1 MTEASKSTTEQD
13 GSLDGAAAAA
23 SSGRTPKEAW
33 LSLAAVGVGIMMVQL
48 DGTVVVVANP
58 AIAKDLDAGLNSLQ
72 WVMTGYL
79 LVLAGLLIP
88 AGTLVDRIGRK
99 KGLTIGLVGF
109 TAASVLCAMSNTIG
123 LLIGARVLQGV
134 FGAIMIPA
142 ALAVIK
148 AAFPPE
154 KLATAIGLF
163 SGVTAVSLAGG
174 PLLGGVMVEHLT
186 WQWVFLIN
194 LPFGVLSVVMAVLF
208 VRESRQERPEP
219 LDLPGGVT
227 LTLSIVSLVWA
238 LTHGQEDGWASVRTL
253 GYIGLSVALLIVFVV
268 IQRMRRFPMIPLEL
282 FRIRSLSVGCLLMV
296 VTMFAFYAIIY
307 YLNFFLQG
315 LQGKSPM
322 SASVALLP
330 LTLTFI
336 VSAPLGGWAVDRFG
350 VKQSLAFGALC
361 ITGTSLLLLR
371 LEGDS
376 GVATVGPPLVLGGV
390 GVGFMMVA
398 ATQAIVGS
406 APVHKAGT
414 ASGMQQSMSQLGS
427 LLGTAVFGAFLAA
440 FINNR
445 FAQDLRDAFGGQG
458 GETVDQLADDEQVH
472 KLIELGFPPSAQEA
486 LEKELADAGMTA
498 DQVRDFSAT
507 MSQAAH
513 DTFLNGLHTVF
524 LISAAVAV
532 CAALLSLLVSNEDTK
547 GDQMAAYM

>member
-1 MTEASKSTTEQD
+1 MTEASKSTTEHG
-13 GSLDGAAAAA
+13 GSLDGAVPAA
-23 SSGRTPKEAW
+23 SSGKTPKEAW
-33 LSLAAVGVGIMMVQL
+33 LSLATVGVGIMMVQL

-99 KGLTIGLVGF
+99 KGLMIGLVGF
-109 TAASVLCAMSNTIG
+109 TIASVLCAMSNTIG

-134 FGAIMIPA
+134 FGAMMIPA

-208 VRESRQERPEP
+208 VRESRQEQPEP

-238 LTHGQEDGWASVRTL
+238 LTHGQEDGWASVGTL
-253 GYIGLSVALLIVFVV
+253 GYIGLSLALLIAFVV

-336 VSAPLGGWAVDRFG
+336 ISAPLGGWAVDKFG

-376 GVATVGPPLVLGGV
+376 GVTTVGPPLVLGGI
-390 GVGFMMVA
+390 GIGFMMVA

-440 FINNR
+440 FVNSR
-445 FAQDLRDAFGGQG
+445 FAQDLREAFGGQG
-458 GETVDQLADDEQVH
+458 GKTVEQLADDKQVH

-486 LEKELADAGMTA
+486 LEKELTNAGMTA
-498 DQVRDFSAT
+498 DQVREFSAT
-507 MSQAAH
+507 MTQAAH

-532 CAALLSLLVSNEDTK
+532 GAALLSLLVSNEDTK
-547 GDQMAAYM
+547 GDQMAAFL

>member
-1 MTEASKSTTEQD
+1 MTEASKSTTEHG
-13 GSLDGAAAAA
+13 GSLDDAVPAA
-23 SSGRTPKEAW
+23 SSGKTSRAAW
-33 LSLAAVGVGIMMVQL
+33 LSLATVGVGIMMVQL

-99 KGLTIGLVGF
+99 KGLLIGLVGF
-109 TAASVLCAMSNTIG
+109 TVASVLCAMSNTIE

-134 FGAIMIPA
+134 FGAMMIPA

-148 AAFPPE
+148 ASFPPE

-208 VRESRQERPEP
+208 VRESRQEQPEP
-219 LDLPGGVT
+219 LDLPGGVA

-238 LTHGQEDGWASVRTL
+238 LTHGQEDGWTSVRTL
-253 GYIGLSVALLIVFVV
+253 GYIGLSVVLLIVFVV
-268 IQRMRRFPMIPLEL
+268 VQRMRRFPMIPLEL
-282 FRIRSLSVGCLLMV
+282 FRIRSLCVGCLLMV

-406 APVHKAGT
+406 APVQKAGT

-440 FINNR
+440 FVNNR
-445 FAQDLRDAFGGQG
+445 FAQDLREAFGGKG
-458 GETVDQLADDEQVH
+458 GQTVEQLADDKQVH

-486 LEKELADAGMTA
+486 LEKELTNAGMTA
-498 DQVRDFSAT
+498 DQVKEFSAT
-507 MSQAAH
+507 MTQAAH

-524 LISAAVAV
+524 LISAGVAVA
-532 CAALLSLLVSNEDTK
+532 AALLSLLVSNEDTK
-547 GDQMAAYM
+547 GDQMAAFL

>member
-1 MTEASKSTTEQD
+1 MTEASKSTTEHS
-13 GSLDGAAAAA
+13 GSLDSAVPAA
-23 SSGRTPKEAW
+23 SAGKTSRAAW
-33 LSLAAVGVGIMMVQL
+33 LSLATVGVGIMMVQL

-99 KGLTIGLVGF
+99 KGLLIGLVGF
-109 TAASVLCAMSNTIG
+109 TIASVLCALSNTIE

-134 FGAIMIPA
+134 FGAMMIPA

-219 LDLPGGVT
+219 LDLPGGVA

-238 LTHGQEDGWASVRTL
+238 LTHGQEDGWTSVRTL
-253 GYIGLSVALLIVFVV
+253 GYIGLSVVLLIVFVV
-268 IQRMRRFPMIPLEL
+268 VQRMRRFPMIPLEL

-350 VKQSLAFGALC
+350 AKQSLAFGALC

-371 LEGDS
+371 LEADS
-376 GVATVGPPLVLGGV
+376 GVVTVGPPLVLGGI

-406 APVHKAGT
+406 APVQKAGT

-440 FINNR
+440 FVNNR
-445 FAQDLRDAFGGQG
+445 FAQDLREAFGGKG
-458 GETVDQLADDEQVH
+458 GQTVEQLADDKQVH

-486 LEKELADAGMTA
+486 LEKELTNAGMSA
-498 DQVRDFSAT
+498 GQVKEFSAT
-507 MSQAAH
+507 MTQAAH

-524 LISAAVAV
+524 LISAGVAVA
-532 CAALLSLLVSNEDTK
+532 AALLSLLVSNEDTK
-547 GDQMAAYM
+547 GDQMAAFL

>member
-1 MTEASKSTTEQD
+1 MTEASKSTTEHG
-13 GSLDGAAAAA
+13 GSLDSAVPAA
-23 SSGRTPKEAW
+23 SSGKTSRAAW
-33 LSLAAVGVGIMMVQL
+33 LSLATVGVGIMMVQL

-99 KGLTIGLVGF
+99 KGLLIGLVGF
-109 TAASVLCAMSNTIG
+109 TIASVLCALSNTIE

-134 FGAIMIPA
+134 FGAMMIPA

-208 VRESRQERPEP
+208 VRESRQEQPEP
-219 LDLPGGVT
+219 LDLPGGVA

-238 LTHGQEDGWASVRTL
+238 LTHGQEDGWTSVRTL
-253 GYIGLSVALLIVFVV
+253 GYIGLSVVLLIVFVV
-268 IQRMRRFPMIPLEL
+268 VQRMRRFPMIPLEL

-406 APVHKAGT
+406 APVQKAGT

-440 FINNR
+440 FVNNR
-445 FAQDLRDAFGGQG
+445 FAQDLREAFGGKG
-458 GETVDQLADDEQVH
+458 GQTVEQLADDKQVH

-486 LEKELADAGMTA
+486 LEKELTNAGMSA
-498 DQVRDFSAT
+498 GQVKEFSAT
-507 MSQAAH
+507 MTQAAH

-524 LISAAVAV
+524 LISAGVAVA
-532 CAALLSLLVSNEDTK
+532 AALLSLLVSNEDTK
-547 GDQMAAYM
+547 GDQMAAFL